1 MAREKLAL
9 DLCVEQMYTL
19 MHIYENYQ
27 PKQSFDEIQFDV
39 VEYLFHKLFSYL
51 NIPDY
56 MPFLWAYMVGPSY
69 KRLLYTI
76 LQSYLSKK

>member
-39 VEYLFHKLFSYL
+39 VEYLFHKLYSYL
-51 NIPDY
+51 NIPD
-56 MPFLWAYMVGPSY
+56 
-69 KRLLYTI
+69 
-76 LQSYLSKK
+76 